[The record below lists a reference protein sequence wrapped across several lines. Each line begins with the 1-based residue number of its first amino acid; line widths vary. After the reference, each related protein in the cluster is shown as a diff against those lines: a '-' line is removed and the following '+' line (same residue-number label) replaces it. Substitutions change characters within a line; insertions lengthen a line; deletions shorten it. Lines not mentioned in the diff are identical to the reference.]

1 VRGRAWRCRA
11 SAGDDNAG
19 ARAQRPRFLFLV
31 ETALKAK
38 RYMSVSGS
46 RDDARAESPSRKEGS
61 RSRSR
66 SRGR

>member
-1 VRGRAWRCRA
+1 MP
-11 SAGDDNAG
+11 